1 MARFADDSVLRRIYR
16 ENVLFLGGGRAL
28 LLQLAHPDVA
38 RGVAEHSS
46 FEEDPFSRLRRTIS
60 VVDAI
65 VFGEDDAADRA
76 AAGLRRVHDRVAGA
90 GYAANDPAL
99 LFWVHATLVDT
110 GMRVFNGFVSPL
122 SGSERERAYADAVTL
137 AEVFGV
143 PRQDQPATYADFRA
157 YLRSMIATLEVS
169 DTARH
174 VAHAVLHP
182 KLPAV
187 TNPAFELVRQVTVGL
202 LPRPVREQ
210 YGFRWDAGRKAALH
224 GTALA
229 SRLAHP
235 LLPRPLRWGNV
246 LQTPPVAADA

>member
-1 MARFADDSVLRRIYR
+1 MARFAEDSVLRRIYR

-46 FEEDPFSRLRRTIS
+46 FEEDPFSRLRRTIT

-65 VFGEDDAADRA
+65 VFGDDDEADRA
-76 AAGLRRVHDRVAGA
+76 AAGLRRVHDFVTGP
-90 GYAANDPAL
+90 GYAANDPTL

-110 GMRVFNGFVSPL
+110 GMRIYNGFVAPL
-122 SGSERERAYADAVTL
+122 SDMEREGAYADAITL

-143 PRQDQPATYADFRA
+143 PRAMQPATYADFRE
-157 YLRSMIATLEVS
+157 YMRSMVSTLEVT
-169 DTARH
+169 DTARA
-174 VAHAVLHP
+174 VARSVLHP

-187 TNPAFELVRQVTVGL
+187 TSPALELVRQVTIGL
-202 LPRPVREQ
+202 LPRPIREQ
-210 YGFRWDAGRKAALH
+210 YGFGWDGRRKAALH

-229 SRLAHP
+229 SRMAHP
-235 LLPRPLRWGNV
+235 LLPRALRWG
-246 LQTPPVAADA
+246 DALSLPGVR